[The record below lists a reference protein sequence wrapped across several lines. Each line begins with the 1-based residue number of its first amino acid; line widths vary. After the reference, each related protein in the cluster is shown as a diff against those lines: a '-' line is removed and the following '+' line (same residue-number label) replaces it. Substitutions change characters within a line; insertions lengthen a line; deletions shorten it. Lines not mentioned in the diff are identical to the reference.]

1 MLFYKNKMM
10 SERVQPISQINGV
23 TIKSSDLRA
32 SRVVPCARGNEDLY
46 SDPWEEVRK
55 EKERIRKMIPAPI
68 PADFPKELR
77 PYWKGHLEFSYTPCQ
92 SGWIYLAGLKKNNRY
107 NR

>member
-1 MLFYKNKMM
+1 MM
-10 SERVQPISQINGV
+10 SERVQPI
-23 TIKSSDLRA
+23 IKRSDLRA
-32 SRVVPCARGNEDLY
+32 GRVPRSEDLY
-46 SDPWEEVRK
+46 SDPWEDVRK

-68 PADFPKELR
+68 PSDFPKELR

-92 SGWIYLAGLKKNNRY
+92 SGWMYLAGLKKNNKN